1 MSNPGITM
9 DSPIYIGVDF
19 GTTNV
24 VVASILTPD
33 DTDPPSVTPTT
44 CISMN
49 YEAKCVL
56 SLDQF
61 PDAALPPSATSQT
74 PPMEITEIKKFLG
87 QTDATAHMINAEG
100 NYGYDLHD
108 LHIRAGGAAAR
119 PERIAAEIAK
129 RIVTH
134 HAPDKSKVYAVVTV
148 PAYFND
154 AQRRATKDAL
164 AQAGITVVSLINEP
178 TAAALTYASRIPA
191 DSKMLVVDIGGGTT
205 DVSALEKKDG
215 LHVRGTSGD
224 PHVGGQEIDRLL
236 VELIL
241 TRKAAFAPK
250 DHKKKKGKAP
260 LTTPKPDANTR
271 AVMMTEARRV
281 KEYLSNHRQ
290 CDFRLEAFNG
300 RPLHLE
306 ERVTVE
312 QLNAAISAT
321 CQQITVH
328 IEGALRLTCEQQYN
342 RMTLYAQDAI
352 RQTQQAVEMFA
363 RGDLTANL
371 TPFMVSKFFIPHL
384 VKFKKGRRTRKFFV
398 SHPEMLYK
406 VGTVTLI
413 GADFENLQLDYVLM
427 YPDLD
432 SASVAPYYAIRQV
445 GMIAHHTYDN
455 QTTCVSLDVPN
466 NAVYYDQRWQVLHY
480 PERCRTHGRVILCNT
495 LHFQLKDVHHCLT
508 HANVGG
514 PNCPLLTC
522 DATQDNYIS
531 TAAGLLLRTTE
542 DKVTLTHQFGSNQ
555 GNRTSPRIKSSI
567 VSPLKVPPSGSV
579 FIEWGDNVTTV
590 AFGTTAIHAPT
601 KISVNS
607 VFGDLLPMVEPLLSL
622 RDTLQIPTLGL
633 DYLATALERYDSA
646 IAQFDADRI
655 AVLEMLNRS
664 QTPSRGPLK
673 DTFDT
678 ISNIPRYFNV
688 ILIILGCLIV
698 FWIAKQIKDFIAPN
712 CSCLPSCVCNRQ
724 PDRTGSRQS
733 GRQNPDT
740 LARCGSQISLV
751 VHNDRDQ
758 LPLTTLSPA
767 GHARYVPLHP
777 HPEEGEYSMITET

>member
-1 MSNPGITM
+1 MSNPEMTM

-33 DTDPPSVTPTT
+33 ENDPPSVTPAT

-328 IEGALRLTCEQQYN
+328 IEEALRIAKWEASEVK
-342 RMTLYAQDAI
+342 TL
-352 RQTQQAVEMFA
+352 
-363 RGDLTANL
+363 LL
-371 TPFMVSKFFIPHL
+371 
-384 VKFKKGRRTRKFFV
+384 
-398 SHPEMLYK
+398 
-406 VGTVTLI
+406 
-413 GADFENLQLDYVLM
+413 
-427 YPDLD
+427 
-432 SASVAPYYAIRQV
+432 
-445 GMIAHHTYDN
+445 
-455 QTTCVSLDVPN
+455 
-466 NAVYYDQRWQVLHY
+466 
-480 PERCRTHGRVILCNT
+480 
-495 LHFQLKDVHHCLT
+495 
-508 HANVGG
+508 VGG
-514 PNCPLLTC
+514 ASRIPLLHKIAREELPNAAILQNTNA
-522 DATQDNYIS
+522 D
-531 TAAGLLLRTTE
+531 TAIAEGAALYMESIKHTIQEADRRIALRQLHLLL
-542 DKVTLTHQFGSNQ
+542 LP
-555 GNRTSPRIKSSI
+555 SPRSTTY
-567 VSPLKVPPSGSV
+567 SV
-579 FIEWGDNVTTV
+579 KPWG
-590 AFGTTAIHAPT
+590 
-601 KISVNS
+601 
-607 VFGDLLPMVEPLLSL
+607 
-622 RDTLQIPTLGL
+622 
-633 DYLATALERYDSA
+633 
-646 IAQFDADRI
+646 
-655 AVLEMLNRS
+655 
-664 QTPSRGPLK
+664 
-673 DTFDT
+673 
-678 ISNIPRYFNV
+678 
-688 ILIILGCLIV
+688 
-698 FWIAKQIKDFIAPN
+698 
-712 CSCLPSCVCNRQ
+712 
-724 PDRTGSRQS
+724 
-733 GRQNPDT
+733 
-740 LARCGSQISLV
+740 
-751 VHNDRDQ
+751 
-758 LPLTTLSPA
+758 
-767 GHARYVPLHP
+767 
-777 HPEEGEYSMITET
+777 

>member
-1 MSNPGITM
+1 MTPLVWPLLLRMIWICVTLLIATNAAATSKDTTTQSATI
-9 DSPIYIGVDF
+9 PIPSRGLLLERTGTLMAHKGYLTTRFVLTLKHNFAPFFHEAGSEN
-19 GTTNV
+19 GTTCNITTLSQIHDNYRRQMSV
-24 VVASILTPD
+24 LQEMVTDVLNLDRTLVEDNICKIFNLTD
-33 DTDPPSVTPTT
+33 STR
-44 CISMN
+44 CH
-49 YEAKCVL
+49 
-56 SLDQF
+56 
-61 PDAALPPSATSQT
+61 T
-74 PPMEITEIKKFLG
+74 PPQRVKRFVLG
-87 QTDATAHMINAEG
+87 
-100 NYGYDLHD
+100 
-108 LHIRAGGAAAR
+108 
-119 PERIAAEIAK
+119 
-129 RIVTH
+129 
-134 HAPDKSKVYAVVTV
+134 
-148 PAYFND
+148 
-154 AQRRATKDAL
+154 
-164 AQAGITVVSLINEP
+164 
-178 TAAALTYASRIPA
+178 AAALTTAGVALDLGLANEEQIQIIEDMLQDQRRDIEEFKESVRVTYAKGYSA
-191 DSKMLVVDIGGGTT
+191 GLLVMNATRNWMSMVHH
-205 DVSALEKKDG
+205 V
-215 LHVRGTSGD
+215 VRG
-224 PHVGGQEIDRLL
+224 QNERID
-236 VELIL
+236 
-241 TRKAAFAPK
+241 
-250 DHKKKKGKAP
+250 
-260 LTTPKPDANTR
+260 
-271 AVMMTEARRV
+271 
-281 KEYLSNHRQ
+281 
-290 CDFRLEAFNG
+290 
-300 RPLHLE
+300 
-306 ERVTVE
+306 
-312 QLNAAISAT
+312 
-321 CQQITVH
+321 
-328 IEGALRLTCEQQYN
+328 RLTCEQQYN
-342 RMTLYAQDAI
+342 RMTMYAQDAI

-495 LHFQLKDVHHCLT
+495 LHFQLKDIHHCLT

-514 PNCPLLTC
+514 QNCPLLTC

-601 KISVNS
+601 KILVNS
-607 VFGDLLPMVEPLLSL
+607 VFDDLLPMVEPLLSL

-646 IAQFDADRI
+646 IAQFDANRI

-664 QTPSRGPLK
+664 QTPSTGPLK

-724 PDRTGSRQS
+724 PNRTGSRQS

-758 LPLTTLSPA
+758 IPLTTLSPA
-767 GHARYVPLHP
+767 GHVRYVPLHP